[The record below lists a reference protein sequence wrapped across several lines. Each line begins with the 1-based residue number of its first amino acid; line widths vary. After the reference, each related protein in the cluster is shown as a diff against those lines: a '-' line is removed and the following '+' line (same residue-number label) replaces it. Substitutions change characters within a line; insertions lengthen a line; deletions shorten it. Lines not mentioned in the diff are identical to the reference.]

1 MWFLPAAAKYF
12 LFSVFRFLRSQSA
25 KNEKQLMIK
34 YRSAEGYNSI
44 LDANA

>member
-1 MWFLPAAAKYF
+1 MWFLPAAARYF
-12 LFSVFRFLRSQSA
+12 LFSFFVFRPPLSP